1 MKLLI
6 EKNVPT
12 DPSKWSYYKSQ
23 AKKKFD
29 VYPCVPLDSLA
40 VTKDGLKSYDE
51 LEVGEDILTYNLEKD
66 NLEWSP
72 IKNIHY
78 FEDAPLM
85 EIKKATGFRFRCT
98 PNHKWVIRR
107 DENRTPELVEAK
119 DITTHMRIVFSSTMQ
134 NDTDLNLINE
144 NWGKH
149 DSWVEK
155 IVRMSTQQREI
166 WLSSAIVYDGWE
178 KGKSTKAVGRRTFG
192 FSQKNRDH
200 LLATIYAAYLNGYY
214 VSVNDFDN
222 DVVSVT
228 IIRGKKTHGSQN
240 VIKTQLGERE
250 NVWCPETDN
259 KTWVMMQ
266 NGWFTITGNSAYAN
280 AWAAKQYKDAGGG
293 WKTEEGVVNEAK
305 NEPPVITQLRDVIR
319 SGYKSVKDPK
329 TGKQMKV
336 DSYSASAIIAV
347 YDQLKKQ
354 ENRDQFVNAGL
365 MKMQT
370 VAFKLLN
377 MQEGVI
383 KENNVEDVI
392 KDLDKVKG
400 DLLKKVDVLVAKKKK
415 LYSNVDIESPMS
427 AEEKKLDKDIADLF
441 SQIQQLV
448 LQKRKMKKESVNEG
462 NAFTGALFKA
472 RKEGLKEFEFGG
484 KKYPVIN
491 EVDDDDEPSV
501 SSVKK
506 AGNGV
511 EKQKR
516 EILSIQKKLKDNGK
530 KTAEF
535 VKIPQDD
542 RTPAQ
547 KATVATI

>member
-293 WKTEEGVVNEAK
+293 WKTEESVVNEAK
-305 NEPPVITQLRDVIR
+305 NEPKIISQLRDIVK
-319 SGYKSVKDPK
+319 SGSKVLTDPA
-329 TGKQMKV
+329 TGRKMRV
-336 DSYSASAIIAV
+336 DSYSASAIISV
-347 YDQLKKQ
+347 YDGLKQSGNK
-354 ENRDQFVNAGL
+354 DKFVSSGL
-365 MKMQT
+365 LKMQST
-370 VAFKLLN
+370 AFKILSKFGQPKN
-377 MQEGVI
+377 EGKRDLGFERGDFVHLKSKNKTGMVLKVQGNKVTI
-383 KENNVEDVI
+383 RTMNGPVTSTLDDVMI
-392 KDLDKVKG
+392 LAQDG
-400 DLLKKVDVLVAKKKK
+400 
-415 LYSNVDIESPMS
+415 
-427 AEEKKLDKDIADLF
+427 
-441 SQIQQLV
+441 
-448 LQKRKMKKESVNEG
+448 VNEAKRDLG
-462 NAFTGALFKA
+462 
-472 RKEGLKEFEFGG
+472 FER
-484 KKYPVIN
+484 
-491 EVDDDDEPSV
+491 V
-501 SSVKK
+501 S
-506 AGNGV
+506 
-511 EKQKR
+511 
-516 EILSIQKKLKDNGK
+516 
-530 KTAEF
+530 
-535 VKIPQDD
+535 
-542 RTPAQ
+542 
-547 KATVATI
+547 